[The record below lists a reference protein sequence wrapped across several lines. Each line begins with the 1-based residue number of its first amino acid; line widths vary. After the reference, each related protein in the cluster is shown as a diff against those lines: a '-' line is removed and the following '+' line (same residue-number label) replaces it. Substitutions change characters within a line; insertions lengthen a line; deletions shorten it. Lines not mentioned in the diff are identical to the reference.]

1 MANEQNLKR
10 FGKEKPAPTS
20 EQAKKAGS
28 KGGKASAE
36 KRAQAKT
43 SREIVEMLDALA
55 VSPSNNEIM
64 ETLGIPE
71 DMRTRQTLRLLQLQK
86 KAESGD
92 AQANKLLLEIRGE
105 AAASTVNVEVN
116 TEARDAYDRAAAAI
130 KGAKKK

>member
-10 FGKEKPAPTS
+10 FGKEKPAPSS
-20 EQAKKAGS
+20 EEAKKAGS

-36 KRAQAKT
+36 KRAQIKT
-43 SREIVEMLDALA
+43 SREIVEMLDGLP
-55 VSPSNNEIM
+55 VTENNQAIM
-64 ETLGIPE
+64 ETFGIPE

-86 KAESGD
+86 KAEQGD

-105 AAASTVNVEVN
+105 AAASTVNLEVN

-130 KGAKKK
+130 KGTKKK

>member
-20 EQAKKAGS
+20 EEAKKAGS

-36 KRAQAKT
+36 KRAQVKT
-43 SREIVEMLDALA
+43 SREIVEMLDSLA
-55 VSPSNNEIM
+55 VSPSNSEVM

-86 KAESGD
+86 KAEQGD

-105 AAASTVNVEVN
+105 AAASTVNLEVN
-116 TEARDAYDRAAAAI
+116 PEVREAYERAAAAI
-130 KGAKKK
+130 KGTTNK

>member
-1 MANEQNLKR
+1 MANEGNLKR

-20 EQAKKAGS
+20 EEAKKAGS

-36 KRAQAKT
+36 KRAQVKT

-86 KAESGD
+86 KAEQGD

-105 AAASTVNVEVN
+105 AAASTVNLEVN
-116 TEARDAYDRAAAAI
+116 PEVREAYDRAAAAI
-130 KGAKKK
+130 KGTKK